1 MWFSAR
7 VRLGF
12 LSLAIVAV
20 GCGGPEPAG
29 DGAASAN
36 MDAAS
41 SEAASAEQ
49 AVPEIPP
56 AAAQEAVPA
65 AIDAPALSAEARQQ
79 LAQGAQICAAAHVQ
93 NIGWQDWRCVGD
105 GALAVLGTTGQSLR
119 MEALMI
125 GTPKHGLCGR
135 AHVQNIGWQAKV
147 CKPAG
152 SIVTVGTTGRSLRM
166 EALALELL

>member
-1 MWFSAR
+1 
-7 VRLGF
+7 
-12 LSLAIVAV
+12 
-20 GCGGPEPAG
+20 
-29 DGAASAN
+29 
-36 MDAAS
+36 
-41 SEAASAEQ
+41 
-49 AVPEIPP
+49 
-56 AAAQEAVPA
+56 
-65 AIDAPALSAEARQQ
+65 
-79 LAQGAQICAAAHVQ
+79 
-93 NIGWQDWRCVGD
+93 
-105 GALAVLGTTGQSLR
+105 